1 MVTLYNVVSADG
13 YIADKNGNEDFIP
26 DSYWPYSL
34 NVLKEYDCILMGRKT
49 YDAIQN
55 YGEELTKS
63 FEDLPV
69 RKVVVTRD
77 KNFHPKNGYEIV
89 HTPEDII
96 NSNLNIVVTSG
107 PSLNNYLLQ
116 KKLVDKIIYHE
127 VPELIGSGT
136 KPYGNVDDTVDIAK
150 IPIAERIS
158 QSK

>member
-1 MVTLYNVVSADG
+1 MVTLYNVVSRDG
-13 YIADKNGNEDFIP
+13 YIADKDGGEDFIP
-26 DSYWPYSL
+26 DSYWPYSF
-34 NVLKEYDCILMGRKT
+34 NVLKGYDFILMGRKT

-69 RKVVVTRD
+69 KKIIVTRN

-107 PSLNNYLLQ
+107 PNLNNYLLQ

-127 VPELIGSGT
+127 VPGSIGSGI
-136 KPYGNVDDTVDIAK
+136 KPYDKVDGTVDIAK

-158 QSK
+158 

>member
-1 MVTLYNVVSADG
+1 MVTLYNVVSRDG
-13 YIADKNGNEDFIP
+13 YIADKDGGEDFIP

-34 NVLKEYDCILMGRKT
+34 NVLKGYDCILMGRKT

-69 RKVVVTRD
+69 KKIIVTRN

-107 PSLNNYLLQ
+107 PNLNNYLLQ

-127 VPELIGSGT
+127 VPGSIGSGI
-136 KPYGNVDDTVDIAK
+136 KPYDKVDGTVDIAK
-150 IPIAERIS
+150 IHIAERIS
-158 QSK
+158 